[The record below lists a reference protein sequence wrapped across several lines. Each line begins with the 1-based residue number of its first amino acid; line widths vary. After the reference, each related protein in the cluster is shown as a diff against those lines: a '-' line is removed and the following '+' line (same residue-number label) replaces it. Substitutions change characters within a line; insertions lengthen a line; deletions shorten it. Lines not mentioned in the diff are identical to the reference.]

1 MKIMSPV
8 MHKDDSI
15 QFIKPKD
22 PKILSDAMSSSIV
35 ISPSKVVRSK
45 SLPVFKQLISL
56 YEKEH
61 KKPLFSEKI
70 SVKSSISYH
79 SPFLSTLVALLPVG
93 RKYALRGNGTYGEV
107 SSRSFI
113 LFELVTSYISNTWS
127 QLSAEDKQKVI
138 SVFIKQANSISQSAF
153 SSAVLSGPPMI
164 EGMDEISTLFV
175 WLVHEFKVLINAKEQ
190 DEFCPYISGILSLAR
205 SIIVL
210 FSTNELDTII
220 GDVKITSSQ
229 NFLQF
234 MFESATYCIESCNGR
249 ERHRLT
255 TQTLRKQIMD
265 IIKILCTNSEKNIEL
280 IFHLIKSCL
289 YSFTP
294 RVDLVKEWSF
304 DPALKTKSSTGHVGL
319 KNQGATCYL
328 NSLLQLFFHTPQ
340 LRLGLLSC
348 NTETARNKDAS
359 EQEQLLFELQRV
371 FGNLLISEKR
381 DVRTSDLTKYIR
393 GYDGNPI
400 RPGEQQDV
408 DEFFNLFCDRLETA
422 LKSYPQKRLLHDV
435 FGGQL
440 SHIITCQECQYSS
453 ERIEDFL
460 SISLDVKGKH
470 DIFESLTSYIRGEVL
485 DGSNKYFCSKCQM
498 KRDSIKRCCLKT
510 LPNVLICHLKRFDF
524 DLEMLRKVKVNDHFS
539 YPTHLNM
546 KKFTK
551 EGIGGTA
558 DLDGLQWRGDEYYS
572 YTLRGVLV
580 HSGTADSG
588 HYYSLCHVRNYDP
601 EATQEQT
608 LDEGSWCCFNDSIVS
623 SFDPSTLEVSTFGG
637 SYESSETSLGQAKRY
652 DSNKSYNA
660 YLLIYDRKDRY
671 AFDQQLDK
679 NPEKLQINPS
689 AVNLGMSWAKN
700 IPSENLRNAMDQ
712 IIFSPEYCSFI
723 IDLCNFAFSDTR
735 SELIY
740 VSNQVLTLHLL
751 DNLVHVKD
759 RSEEID
765 KLFSILLSR
774 YEQCEKS
781 CYWLLKSLSSSHK
794 HWVEKLFLHCYKP
807 LVRINFVNLLCVV
820 FHKVTPLERNI
831 YYELVPIA
839 TGGVEVMSE
848 DAFDADGDTIVYS
861 IKTPGSRRNLQ
872 RLPYWRSKS
881 TLVLFVG
888 ALLNIIDVHRDDC
901 RHFENIFECLAKLA
915 CCGQDEAV
923 LLIR

>member
-1 MKIMSPV
+1 MSPV

-340 LRLGLLSC
+340 LRLGLCLVTQKQQETKMHQNKSNCSLNYNVYLGTCSSVRKEMFVLPISLSILGDTMEIQSDQE
-348 NTETARNKDAS
+348 NNKMSTNFSTYFVIDLRRHSRAIHRNDCYMMFLAVS
-359 EQEQLLFELQRV
+359 C
-371 FGNLLISEKR
+371 LIS
-381 DVRTSDLTKYIR
+381 
-393 GYDGNPI
+393 
-400 RPGEQQDV
+400 
-408 DEFFNLFCDRLETA
+408 
-422 LKSYPQKRLLHDV
+422 
-435 FGGQL
+435 
-440 SHIITCQECQYSS
+440 
-453 ERIEDFL
+453 
-460 SISLDVKGKH
+460 
-470 DIFESLTSYIRGEVL
+470 
-485 DGSNKYFCSKCQM
+485 
-498 KRDSIKRCCLKT
+498 
-510 LPNVLICHLKRFDF
+510 
-524 DLEMLRKVKVNDHFS
+524 
-539 YPTHLNM
+539 
-546 KKFTK
+546 
-551 EGIGGTA
+551 
-558 DLDGLQWRGDEYYS
+558 
-572 YTLRGVLV
+572 
-580 HSGTADSG
+580 
-588 HYYSLCHVRNYDP
+588 
-601 EATQEQT
+601 
-608 LDEGSWCCFNDSIVS
+608 
-623 SFDPSTLEVSTFGG
+623 
-637 SYESSETSLGQAKRY
+637 
-652 DSNKSYNA
+652 
-660 YLLIYDRKDRY
+660 
-671 AFDQQLDK
+671 
-679 NPEKLQINPS
+679 
-689 AVNLGMSWAKN
+689 
-700 IPSENLRNAMDQ
+700 
-712 IIFSPEYCSFI
+712 
-723 IDLCNFAFSDTR
+723 
-735 SELIY
+735 
-740 VSNQVLTLHLL
+740 
-751 DNLVHVKD
+751 
-759 RSEEID
+759 
-765 KLFSILLSR
+765 
-774 YEQCEKS
+774 
-781 CYWLLKSLSSSHK
+781 
-794 HWVEKLFLHCYKP
+794 
-807 LVRINFVNLLCVV
+807 
-820 FHKVTPLERNI
+820 
-831 YYELVPIA
+831 
-839 TGGVEVMSE
+839 
-848 DAFDADGDTIVYS
+848 
-861 IKTPGSRRNLQ
+861 
-872 RLPYWRSKS
+872 
-881 TLVLFVG
+881 
-888 ALLNIIDVHRDDC
+888 
-901 RHFENIFECLAKLA
+901 
-915 CCGQDEAV
+915 
-923 LLIR
+923 